1 MPTGPLRIS
10 RLSRLFERTA
20 ICNKARQLSRGRRRV
35 ALVLVLQRHV
45 AVLLGPIASIL
56 FNWRVD
62 CGWEGL
68 GGLTGMASR
77 HGASWILADHL
88 SRTVNKGWLFLVAHS
103 DGCVQPSL
111 FKSLWV
117 KHKLVMA
124 TPRRNLGF
132 TSMLWHVSFHRV
144 LPLHAEVF
152 EG

>member
-1 MPTGPLRIS
+1 M
-10 RLSRLFERTA
+10 SRLFVRIA
-20 ICNKARQLSRGRRRV
+20 ICNKARQLSRGRSCV
-35 ALVLVLQRHV
+35 ALVLVVLRHV
-45 AVLLGPIASIL
+45 AVLLGTIPSIL

-77 HGASWILADHL
+77 HGAPRILADHL
-88 SRTVNKGWLFLVAHS
+88 GRTVDKGWLFLVAYS
-103 DGCVQPSL
+103 DGYMQPSF

-117 KHKLVMA
+117 EYKLVMA
-124 TPRRNLGF
+124 APLRNLGF
-132 TSMLWHVSFHRV
+132 TSMLWYVSFHRV